1 MRAMWQVE
9 AFTRK
14 GQTQLAYVR
23 EKSCGSR
30 TDVCELP
37 RSVAAGYP
45 LDKEQNVLGVRE
57 VLVQLSS
64 ELPFARAVQH
74 LE

>member
-1 MRAMWQVE
+1 
-9 AFTRK
+9 
-14 GQTQLAYVR
+14 
-23 EKSCGSR
+23 
-30 TDVCELP
+30 
-37 RSVAAGYP
+37 VAAGYP

-64 ELPFARAVQH
+64 ELPFVRAVQH